1 MQREKTQPDKGQQ
14 GNGQQKKTP
23 PGKPG
28 KKAAVTPADRLD
40 QIAAHCA
47 RQGIR
52 LTDLRRDVLS
62 LLLEAERALGA
73 YELLDALR
81 RTHANAQPPTIYR
94 ALDFLRETGLAHRID
109 SLNAFVACRLDAH
122 DHSLLLVCPHCGK
135 VSEVNDSEVFHLV
148 ARHARSAGFRLPNE
162 CLEIKA
168 ACEGCAEPVACCEG
182 HECPAA

>member
-1 MQREKTQPDKGQQ
+1 MKREKPRS
-14 GNGQQKKTP
+14 
-23 PGKPG
+23 GKSLE
-28 KKAAVTPADRLD
+28 KAILSGRDRLD
-40 QIAAHCA
+40 QAAAHCA

-81 RTHANAQPPTIYR
+81 RSHANAQPPTIYR
-94 ALDFLRETGLAHRID
+94 ALDFLREAGLAHRID

-135 VSEVNDSEVFHLV
+135 VREVNDSEVFHLV
-148 ARHARSAGFRLPNE
+148 ARHARDAGFRLPNE

-168 ACEGCAEPVACCEG
+168 ACENCAEPVACCG
-182 HECPAA
+182 RRDGPAA